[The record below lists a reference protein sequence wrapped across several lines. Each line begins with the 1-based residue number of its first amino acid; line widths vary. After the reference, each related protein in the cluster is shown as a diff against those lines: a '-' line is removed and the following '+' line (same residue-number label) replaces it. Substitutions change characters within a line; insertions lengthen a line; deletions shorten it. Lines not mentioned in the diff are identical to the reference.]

1 MRWHSARSRCRS
13 PDPSYPSGVKS
24 AYRVLNYLLSL
35 EVLIQAAVI
44 AWYAFGIYKYA
55 DDNGSIS
62 HHQLEDGGFNGH
74 AGAVIHAVNGFMII
88 PFIALVLLVVSFF
101 AKIPG
106 GVRLAVITFAL
117 VVVQAFVLPA
127 LSAKA
132 PAVGM
137 LHGAVALAILGI
149 SIAGARLA
157 RDATAPSTAG
167 SATGSTA
174 GPSTG
179 STVA

>member
-1 MRWHSARSRCRS
+1 
-13 PDPSYPSGVKS
+13 VKQ
-24 AYRVLNYLLSL
+24 AYRILNYLLSL

-106 GVRLAVITFAL
+106 GVRLAVITFVL
-117 VVVQAFVLPA
+117 VVVQAFVLPE

-137 LHGAVALAILGI
+137 LHGAVALAILALTII
-149 SIAGARLA
+149 SARRAGESVGDLA
-157 RDATAPSTAG
+157 KASPTA
-167 SATGSTA
+167 
-174 GPSTG
+174 
-179 STVA
+179 

>member
-1 MRWHSARSRCRS
+1 
-13 PDPSYPSGVKS
+13 VKQ

-44 AWYAFGIYKYA
+44 AWYAFGVYKYA

-106 GVRLAVITFAL
+106 GVRLAVITFVL
-117 VVVQAFVLPA
+117 VVVQAFVLPE
-127 LSAKA
+127 LSTKA

-137 LHGAVALAILGI
+137 LHGAVALAILALTII
-149 SIAGARLA
+149 SARKAGEAVGDLTKTSPA
-157 RDATAPSTAG
+157 A
-167 SATGSTA
+167 
-174 GPSTG
+174 
-179 STVA
+179 

>member
-1 MRWHSARSRCRS
+1 M
-13 PDPSYPSGVKS
+13 KQ
-24 AYRVLNYLLSL
+24 AYRILNYLLSL

-44 AWYAFGIYKYA
+44 AWYAFGVYKYA

-62 HHQLEDGGFNGH
+62 HHQLEDGGFDGH

-106 GVRLAVITFAL
+106 GVRLAVVTFVL
-117 VVVQAFVLPA
+117 VVVQAFVLPE

-137 LHGAVALAILGI
+137 LHGAVALAILALTII
-149 SIAGARLA
+149 SARRAGEPVGDL
-157 RDATAPSTAG
+157 ATASPTA
-167 SATGSTA
+167 
-174 GPSTG
+174 
-179 STVA
+179 